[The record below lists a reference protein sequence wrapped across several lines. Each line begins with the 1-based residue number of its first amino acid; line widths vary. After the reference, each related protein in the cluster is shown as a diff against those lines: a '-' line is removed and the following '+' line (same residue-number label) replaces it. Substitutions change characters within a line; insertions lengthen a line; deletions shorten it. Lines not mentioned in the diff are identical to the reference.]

1 MIVKELKDAIDIN
14 IPNDKK
20 ELVWI
25 INHVGQIIFQDKW
38 NEFNIYKNEPEKY
51 PENIFGIIKVIDI
64 TAKNK
69 KEKTELINYV
79 FSQSLTKLNN

>member
-14 IPNDKK
+14 IPNEK
-20 ELVWI
+20 EYLVWI

-38 NEFNIYKNEPEKY
+38 SEFNIYKNEPEKY
-51 PENIFGIIKVIDI
+51 PEIIFGIIKMIDV
-64 TAKNK
+64 TTKNK

-79 FSQSLTKLNN
+79 FSQSLIKLNK